1 MFGGEVDKGALNP
14 LVDPCTD
21 EHASITRLRL
31 YTLRHMLRLRFWCA
45 WGQPRV
51 SPSARKRNPSRN
63 SPTAI
68 VGTGPKRRCIIPL
81 MPIHEP
87 TELSS
92 HKEIE
97 RILVR
102 AERDLLKVLS
112 RTERSSQFLAR
123 VMLGV
128 VQGMQRTA
136 SDYVEVANEK
146 QRRPRLIQPL
156 KKKLPR

>member
-1 MFGGEVDKGALNP
+1 
-14 LVDPCTD
+14 
-21 EHASITRLRL
+21 
-31 YTLRHMLRLRFWCA
+31 
-45 WGQPRV
+45 
-51 SPSARKRNPSRN
+51 
-63 SPTAI
+63 
-68 VGTGPKRRCIIPL
+68 